1 MNIVRPITFNF
12 QVRVEHFFEVKRC
25 ISHYCSRVFPKF
37 SLIAITNWCNAANF
51 PLFLFCREL
60 ANGSIFHKKLKI
72 LFDKED
78 YQIYHFEK
86 IAGLERIY
94 KVCSPFPKDTLV
106 NTEIIQ
112 GKLVF
117 LKGSSTL
124 VKVHALF
131 MKRCYLLNW
140 NEMPDTFQAS
150 KILILQINSFSRTK
164 KTLRNTQAPIFL
176 HKTHP

>member
-112 GKLVF
+112 GKL
-117 LKGSSTL
+117 
-124 VKVHALF
+124 
-131 MKRCYLLNW
+131 
-140 NEMPDTFQAS
+140 
-150 KILILQINSFSRTK
+150 SFSQRIINFGKSTCIIHEEMLSSKLKRNARHVPSKQNTNSANKLFFAYKEDAK
-164 KTLRNTQAPIFL
+164 KHPG
-176 HKTHP
+176 THFPT